1 MLRPTKS
8 LVNRTLDTCKMTP
21 EQKKANLRT
30 GLILASIALVFFIG
44 FMAKMV
50 LLGK

>member
-1 MLRPTKS
+1 MA
-8 LVNRTLDTCKMTP
+8 TP

-30 GLILASIALVFFIG
+30 GLILASVAAVFLIG

-50 LLGK
+50 VLGK

>member
-1 MLRPTKS
+1 MLQPTKS
-8 LVNRTLDTCKMTP
+8 SANRTLDTCKMTP
-21 EQKKANLRT
+21 EQKKSNLRT

-44 FMAKMV
+44 FMGKMI